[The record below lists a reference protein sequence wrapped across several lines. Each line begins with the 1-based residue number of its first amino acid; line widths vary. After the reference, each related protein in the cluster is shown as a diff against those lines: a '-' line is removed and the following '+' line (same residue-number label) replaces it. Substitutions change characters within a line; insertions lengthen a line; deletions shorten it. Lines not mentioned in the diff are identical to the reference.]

1 MKHPSRLAHH
11 VRTANAVLALLDAAS
26 HQRDAGN
33 RATMRDL
40 ARDAVALATHFD
52 KGRPRQLPLAI

>member
-1 MKHPSRLAHH
+1 MKRPSQLARH
-11 VRTANAVLALLDAAS
+11 VRTANALLTLLNAAS

-40 ARDAVALATHFD
+40 ARDAIALAAHFD